1 MPTTAQ
7 LTEEYINSHP
17 TIKDCLKKNLL
28 NYSALSRLISKELN
42 IKKTTSKEAILVA
55 SRRYKEKIDSNFSE
69 EKIIEL
75 FKNSRVE
82 IKNKISVLIIEKNIY
97 SQELIE
103 IEKKIKLEKGIFFS
117 IEGTRT
123 ITIIVQD
130 QDMKIVEKKIEN
142 HIINK
147 NEKLSLISVYS
158 PGIEKTPGVIAFLTG
173 LFFEN
178 GINILE
184 IMSSWNDTL
193 IIVESQDIKKVM
205 DFLNF

>member
-1 MPTTAQ
+1 MPTAAQ

-17 TIKDCLKKNLL
+17 SIKDCLKKDLI

-42 IKKTTSKEAILVA
+42 LKKKTSKEAILVA
-55 SRRYKEKIDSNFSE
+55 NRKHKEKINLNFLE
-69 EKIIEL
+69 DNIIEL
-75 FKNSRVE
+75 FKNSRIE
-82 IKNKISVLIIEKNIY
+82 IKNKISVLVVEKNIY
-97 SQELIE
+97 SQDLIE

-130 QDMKIVEKKIEN
+130 QDIDTVDKKIKN
-142 HIINK
+142 HIINR
-147 NEKLSLISVYS
+147 NSTLSLISIYS
-158 PGIEKTPGVIAFLTG
+158 PGIEKTPGVIAFLTSM
-173 LFFEN
+173 FFEN

-193 IIVESQDIKKVM
+193 IIVESKNLKKVM

>member
-1 MPTTAQ
+1 MPTATQ

-17 TIKDCLKKNLL
+17 SIKDCLKKNLI

-42 IKKTTSKEAILVA
+42 IEKKTSKEAILVA
-55 SRRYKEKIDSNFSE
+55 SRRYKEKINSKLSE
-69 EKIIEL
+69 DKIIEL
-75 FKNSRVE
+75 FKNSRME
-82 IKNKISVLIIEKNIY
+82 IKNKISVFVVEKNIY

-103 IEKKIKLEKGIFFS
+103 IEKKIKREKGIFFS

-130 QDMKIVEKKIEN
+130 QDINIVEKKIAN
-142 HIINK
+142 HIISK
-147 NEKLSLISVYS
+147 NDKLSLISVYS

-193 IIVESQDIKKVM
+193 IIVESKDIKKVM
-205 DFLNF
+205 DFLDF